1 MVGNEFT
8 EIIALHSKLA
18 KRIKQFEQITGEHPR
33 VKTLSEL
40 RYTLRAVLVL
50 ISENDELAE
59 DTIGETPISKEQAK
73 ERALHALYCAYHDL
87 VDGVL
92 IDLTEYMRHFT
103 ENFTEASIEVLGKK
117 RQDILETIEEVEIY
131 ISEAREHGLKRS
143 KIYDEIIYDQY
154 FVKLVNYKNEIGKTL
169 LLEIVQLD
177 KELKNQRNNDDEMPN

>member
-1 MVGNEFT
+1 MVENEFT

-33 VKTLSEL
+33 VKTLNEL

-50 ISENDELAE
+50 ISDNNELAE
-59 DTIGETPISKEQAK
+59 DMIDESPILKGQAK

-92 IDLTEYMRHFT
+92 VDLTEFMRLFT
-103 ENFTEASIEVLGKK
+103 EKFTEASIEVLGKK
-117 RQDILETIEEVEIY
+117 RQDILEIIEEVESY

-143 KIYDEIIYDQY
+143 KIYDEIIYDKY
-154 FVKLVNYKNEIGKTL
+154 FETLVGYKNEIGKTL
-169 LLEIVQLD
+169 LVEIVQYD
-177 KELKNQRNNDDEMPN
+177 KELKKQRNNDDEMPN